1 MTSKEKEKVKVKKKK
16 KKRERERE
24 REKNYF
30 WGCSGMQLTLRFPK
44 EMMQV
49 EGFAESLPV
58 GKFALK
64 KKKTQITSSTDGKC
78 TVKF

>member
-1 MTSKEKEKVKVKKKK
+1 
-16 KKRERERE
+16 
-24 REKNYF
+24 
-30 WGCSGMQLTLRFPK
+30 MQLTLMYPK